1 MAKVELTKGAW
12 VEYRDELKAGDR
24 FAAQAAASQEII
36 DGNVKI
42 SALGFQNSIRNALL
56 GRIITGWS
64 YPVPV
69 PSLNDFV
76 KDKEA
81 YIGDTMSLKD
91 YNILAEAVEP
101 LVNEVSGIVVEDP
114 KEPSDS

>member
-1 MAKVELTKGAW
+1 MAKITLTKGAW
-12 VEYRDELKAGDR
+12 VEYREELKAGDR

-56 GRIITGWS
+56 ARIITGWS
-64 YPVPV
+64 YTVPV
-69 PSLNDFV
+69 PAQNDFV
-76 KDKEA
+76 QDKEA

-91 YNILAEAVEP
+91 YNLLADAVQP
-101 LVNEVSGIVVEDP
+101 LVDEISGVVVEDP
-114 KEPSDS
+114 KEPSES